1 MANLLTILR
10 MVLAPAVMLALLRR
24 GPHSRLAAA
33 LFLAGGLTDGLDG
46 AFARASRTTSP
57 LGRDLD
63 PLADK
68 HLVDGALVALATRG
82 RVSWLLAGLLLLRDC
97 AITLLRQRDS
107 AALTPTR
114 AARLKTALLY
124 AGVFGLIAGPERPR
138 LHSIAHALITA
149 AVGLCL
155 LSAGEYLWRLRGA
168 S

>member
-1 MANLLTILR
+1 

-68 HLVDGALVALATRG
+68 LLVDGALVALATRG
-82 RVSWLLAGLLLLRDC
+82 RVSWLLASPLLLRDC

-107 AALTPTR
+107 AALTPSRT
-114 AARLKTALLY
+114 ARLKTGLLY
-124 AGVFGLIAGPERPR
+124 AGVFGLIASPEGSR
-138 LHSIAHALITA
+138 LQGIAHAVTTT

-155 LSAGEYLWRLRGA
+155 LSAGDYLWRLRRA
-168 S
+168 P

>member
-1 MANLLTILR
+1 

-24 GPHSRLAAA
+24 GPNSRLAAA
-33 LFLAGGLTDGLDG
+33 LFCAGGLTDGLDG
-46 AFARASRTTSP
+46 AFARASHTTST

-68 HLVDGALVALATRG
+68 LLVDGALVILARRG
-82 RVSWLLAGLLLLRDC
+82 RAPWLLVGSLLLRDC
-97 AITLLRQRDS
+97 VITLLRQRDS
-107 AALTPTR
+107 AALTPSR

-124 AGVFGLIAGPERPR
+124 AGVFGLIAGPERSR
-138 LHSIAHALITA
+138 LHRIAHALTTA

-155 LSAGEYLWRLRGA
+155 LSAAEYLGRLRDA